1 MKAIT
6 ATLLLLFG
14 TLSAAEPPVDFA
26 RQIKPIFADRCIMCH
41 NSQTLLGELNLQ
53 NRELAMK
60 KRKNGPVIVPNDP
73 EKSPLYLTL
82 TLPPSERKAM
92 PATAHRLPKDE
103 IKFIR
108 RWIEEGAKWPSG
120 KDGAIE
126 ARPASPNGR

>member
-6 ATLLLLFG
+6 VTLLLLCG
-14 TLSAAEPPVDFA
+14 ALSAAEPPVDFS

-60 KRKNGPVIVPNDP
+60 KRKNGPVMVPNQP

-92 PATAHRLPKDE
+92 PATAHRLPQDE
-103 IKFIR
+103 IKLIR
-108 RWIEEGAKWPSG
+108 RWIEEGAKWP
-120 KDGAIE
+120 DGNDGYIPMNKAKSE
-126 ARPASPNGR
+126 GN